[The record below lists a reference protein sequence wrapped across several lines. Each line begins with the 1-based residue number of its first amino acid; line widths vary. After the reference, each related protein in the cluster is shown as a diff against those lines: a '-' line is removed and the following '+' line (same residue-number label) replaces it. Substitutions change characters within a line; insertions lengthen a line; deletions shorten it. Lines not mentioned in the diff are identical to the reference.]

1 MHAWIVSKIV
11 CIITASSFPFSLW
24 TPNTRIFPFWSA
36 DVIRWHKRFL
46 LSNSKARN
54 IRSCQNHSFFFF
66 YIHIEPPKQYRS
78 MKQFN
83 ERDFI
88 VSFTIVAETLGVLFF
103 FLNFLACLSS
113 KFVFLLTM
121 VKKNR
126 SEETLQ
132 LKNIYK
138 TYFWMIDRS
147 EYWNGGI
154 LFRFNKNI
162 WIFERMIRSYSRFFL
177 NVEDE
182 NFFLVSSRKNVE
194 WSNSFGKTKHV
205 LLLSRVICRCIV

>member
-1 MHAWIVSKIV
+1 MARSVARMNRFEDRMHNYRILV
-11 CIITASSFPFSLW
+11 PFQLMD
-24 TPNTRIFPFWSA
+24 PEYANPFWSA

-103 FLNFLACLSS
+103 FSLISYLQIRFSPDDG
-113 KFVFLLTM
+113 
-121 VKKNR
+121 
-126 SEETLQ
+126 EE
-132 LKNIYK
+132 K
-138 TYFWMIDRS
+138 
-147 EYWNGGI
+147 
-154 LFRFNKNI
+154 
-162 WIFERMIRSYSRFFL
+162 WI
-177 NVEDE
+177 
-182 NFFLVSSRKNVE
+182 
-194 WSNSFGKTKHV
+194 
-205 LLLSRVICRCIV
+205 